1 MNTAFRRTRRA
12 TCAALASCTSLAVL
26 GAIGALGL
34 GASDAVAQTSNV
46 TRILVPF
53 VAGGATDIVARQL
66 ALKLSEMWG
75 NQVIVENRPGASGTI
90 ASRQLTGAAPDGST
104 LIMVTSGH
112 AINELIYDKL
122 PYDTVKDFS
131 PITQVTEIA
140 NVLLVPSNSAYSSVA
155 EVLAAGKSNP
165 ELLSYGTAGI
175 GTSVH
180 LAGEMLSATTG
191 VKMTPVH
198 YKGDGESIVALA
210 GGHIPLSINTIPGA
224 KALIASGNVR
234 PLAVT
239 TATRFVQFKDVPTM
253 AEAGVQGYA
262 VGNWFGVLGPAQMD
276 PALVTKLNTDI
287 RTALADTAA
296 IKKLEDSGITVK
308 TGSAAEF
315 DTLIKADIAK
325 WRPIVGK
332 LGLKAN

>member
-1 MNTAFRRTRRA
+1 MNAPRRWTRRA
-12 TCAALASCTSLAVL
+12 ACIATTVAAIATFASGAPLAQER
-26 GAIGALGL
+26 GG
-34 GASDAVAQTSNV
+34 V

-66 ALKLSEMWG
+66 AMKLGEMWAA
-75 NQVIVENRPGASGTI
+75 QVIVENKPGAAGTL
-90 ASRQLTGAAPDGST
+90 ASRQLVAAAPDGKT

-122 PYDTVKDFS
+122 PYDTLKDFT

-140 NVLLVPSNSAYSSVA
+140 NVLLTTSDGPYKSVA
-155 EVLAAGKSNP
+155 DVLADGKANP

-191 VKMTPVH
+191 VKLTPVH
-198 YKGDGESIVALA
+198 FKGDGESIVALA

-224 KALIASGNVR
+224 KAQVAAGKVR

-239 TATRFVQFKDVPTM
+239 TATRFSQFKDVPTM
-253 AEAGVQGYA
+253 AEAGVPGYA
-262 VGNWFGVLGPAQMD
+262 VSNWFGVLGPAKMD
-276 PALVTKLNTDI
+276 PAVVAKLNADI
-287 RTALADTAA
+287 RKALADTAVQ
-296 IKKLEDSGITVK
+296 KHLEDAGITVK
-308 TGSAAEF
+308 TGSAEEF
-315 DTLIKADIAK
+315 DGLIRADIAK
-325 WRPIVGK
+325 WRPIVSK
-332 LGLKAN
+332 LDLTGS